1 MRLQTSTEFAIQQLL
16 QSVFTVSVLGEQK
29 DIDILEQLIK
39 DTESHEVLADDDKV
53 LVPIFRA
60 LIAEID
66 RKTKKYASYYAA
78 KIKLLE
84 QKN

>member
-1 MRLQTSTEFAIQQLL
+1 MRLQGSTEFAIQQLL
-16 QSVFTVSVLGEQK
+16 QSVFTVSVLGEQT

-39 DTESHEVLADDDKV
+39 ETESHEVLADDKV

-66 RKTKKYASYYAA
+66 RNTKRYSSWPRRNTPC
-78 KIKLLE
+78 
-84 QKN
+84 QN

>member
-1 MRLQTSTEFAIQQLL
+1 MRLQGSTEFAIQQLL
-16 QSVFTVSVLGEQK
+16 QSVFTVSVLGEQT

-39 DTESHEVLADDDKV
+39 ETESHEVLADDKV

-66 RKTKKYASYYAA
+66 RN
-78 KIKLLE
+78 IKRYSSWPRRNAPC
-84 QKN
+84 QN

>member
-1 MRLQTSTEFAIQQLL
+1 MGYKDTKSEMTLL
-16 QSVFTVSVLGEQK
+16 IK

-66 RKTKKYASYYAA
+66 RKTKKYASWSRRNAPC
-78 KIKLLE
+78 
-84 QKN
+84 QN

>member
-16 QSVFTVSVLGEQK
+16 QSVFTVSVLGEQT
-29 DIDILEQLIK
+29 DIGILEQLIK
-39 DTESHEVLADDDKV
+39 ETESHEVLADDKV

-66 RKTKKYASYYAA
+66 RKTKKYASWSRRNAPC
-78 KIKLLE
+78 
-84 QKN
+84 QN

>member
-1 MRLQTSTEFAIQQLL
+1 MHLQNSTEFAIQQLL
-16 QSVFTVSVLGEQK
+16 QSVFTVSVLGEQT

-39 DTESHEVLADDDKV
+39 DTESHEVLVDHEV
-53 LVPIFRA
+53 LVPIFRE

-66 RKTKKYASYYAA
+66 RNTKKYSSYYAA

>member
-1 MRLQTSTEFAIQQLL
+1 MRLQGSTEFAIQQLL
-16 QSVFTVSVLGEQK
+16 QSVFTVSVWGEQT

-39 DTESHEVLADDDKV
+39 ETESHEVLADDKV

-66 RKTKKYASYYAA
+66 RNTKRYSSWPRRNAPC
-78 KIKLLE
+78 
-84 QKN
+84 QN

>member
-1 MRLQTSTEFAIQQLL
+1 MRLQGSTEFAIQQLL
-16 QSVFTVSVLGEQK
+16 QSVFTVSVLGEQT

-39 DTESHEVLADDDKV
+39 ETESHEVLADDKV

-66 RKTKKYASYYAA
+66 RNIKRYSSWPRRNASC
-78 KIKLLE
+78 
-84 QKN
+84 QN

>member
-39 DTESHEVLADDDKV
+39 DTESHEVLADDKV

-66 RKTKKYASYYAA
+66 RKTKKYASWSRRNAPC
-78 KIKLLE
+78 
-84 QKN
+84 QN

>member
-39 DTESHEVLADDDKV
+39 DTESHEVLADDKV

-66 RKTKKYASYYAA
+66 RKIKKYASWSRRNAPC
-78 KIKLLE
+78 
-84 QKN
+84 QN